1 MALQM
6 TNEEKLEIP
15 IVVSLTERVLEKTR
29 NLDGFVLKLAPL
41 CDLDQALRLSQ
52 VAVGIVTLL
61 SLN

>member
-15 IVVSLTERVLEKTR
+15 I
-29 NLDGFVLKLAPL
+29 LAPL
-41 CDLDQALRLSQ
+41 CDLDQALRLAQ
-52 VAVGIVTLL
+52 VTVGIVTLL

>member
-15 IVVSLTERVLEKTR
+15 IV
-29 NLDGFVLKLAPL
+29 LAPL
-41 CDLDQALRLSQ
+41 CDLDQALRLAQ
-52 VAVGIVTLL
+52 VAVGIVTLM